1 MTTGTFEAGSRIDGY
16 NDRLMKKRA
25 AKICTVE
32 VRLRRFAATRFA
44 PAANFAQESFAP
56 VRFAS

>member
-1 MTTGTFEAGSRIDGY
+1 
-16 NDRLMKKRA
+16 MKKRA